1 MLKMREEGQLMRT
14 IREMEAQELIWIQP
28 RKHKRDFEL
37 RAGEEILA
45 TLRWDK
51 QRRQIAA
58 GEAADGRWTFRRPGF
73 LHQHVEARL
82 SEVDLEVARF
92 QPLLRGGGT
101 LEFPDGRRFGLRPT
115 SFWNA
120 EWAWTTATNDILL
133 RVKRTAR
140 STLEK
145 GVIELLPGTSGIPE
159 LALLI
164 LLSWYLIILA
174 ADDAATAT
182 MSASV
187 AATAA
192 V

>member
-1 MLKMREEGQLMRT
+1 MKA
-14 IREMEAQELIWIQP
+14 IREIGQHELIWIQP

-37 RAGEEILA
+37 RAGEETLA
-45 TLRWDK
+45 TLRWEK
-51 QRRQIAA
+51 QHKQMAA
-58 GEAADGRWTFRRPGF
+58 GEAADGRWTFRRLGF
-73 LHQHVEARL
+73 LHQHVEARE
-82 SEVDLEVARF
+82 SEADLEVARF
-92 QPLLRGGGT
+92 QPLWRGGGT

-120 EWAWTTATNDILL
+120 EWAWTTATNDLLL

-140 STLEK
+140 STPEK
-145 GVIELLPGTSGIPE
+145 GHIDLLPGTRATPE
-159 LALLI
+159 LSLLI

-174 ADDAATAT
+174 ADDAAAAT
-182 MSASV
+182 LAASV

>member
-1 MLKMREEGQLMRT
+1 MRT
-14 IREMEAQELIWIQP
+14 IRETEAQELIWIQS

-37 RAGEEILA
+37 RIGEETLA
-45 TLRWDK
+45 TLRWEK
-51 QRRQIAA
+51 QHRQIAT
-58 GEAADGRWTFRRPGF
+58 GEAADGHWTFRRQGF
-73 LHQHVEARL
+73 LHQHIEARL
-82 SEVDLEVARF
+82 SESALEVARF
-92 QPLLRGGGT
+92 QPLWRGGGT

-133 RVKRTAR
+133 RIKRAAR
-140 STLEK
+140 SGQEK
-145 GVIELLPGTSGIPE
+145 WHIDLLPGTSAIPE
-159 LALLI
+159 LSLLV

-174 ADDAATAT
+174 ADDAAAAT
-182 MSASV
+182 MAASV